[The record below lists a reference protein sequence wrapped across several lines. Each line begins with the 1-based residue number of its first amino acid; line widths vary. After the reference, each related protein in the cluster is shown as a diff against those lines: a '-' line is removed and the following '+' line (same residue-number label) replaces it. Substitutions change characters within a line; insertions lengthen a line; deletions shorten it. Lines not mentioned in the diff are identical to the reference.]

1 MQAEV
6 LDEFLF
12 ADDMAKGA
20 PTEEKMQKG
29 VDQVSDSCD
38 RYDLTISI
46 KKTEVV
52 DQPGKP
58 YKAPT
63 ITAKGSTTS
72 SGRQVHLPWKHIV

>member
-1 MQAEV
+1 MQAKSKVQTEV

-20 PTEEKMQKG
+20 PAEETVQKG

-38 RYDLTISI
+38 SFDLTISI
-46 KKTEVV
+46 KMTEVV
-52 DQPGKP
+52 YQPAPGKP

-63 ITAKGSTTS
+63 LTVKGQ
-72 SGRQVHLPWKHIV
+72 R